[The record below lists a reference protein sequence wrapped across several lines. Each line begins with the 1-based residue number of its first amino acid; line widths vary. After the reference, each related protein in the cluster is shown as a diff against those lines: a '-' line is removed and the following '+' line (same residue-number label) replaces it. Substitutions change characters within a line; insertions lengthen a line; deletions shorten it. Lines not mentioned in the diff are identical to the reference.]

1 MFRAFLKVADHC
13 AACSEALHHHRADD
27 APAYFVILIVGHV
40 VVPLAL
46 VVPSESPYNTVASL
60 IEAGHTT
67 KGLLFA
73 SAGTGTPGH
82 FAAEVLK
89 LKSKGNMTHVPYKGA
104 GPALNDLLGSHVD
117 LYFPGFPAAA
127 PHVKAGTLKQLAV
140 SSARRSAVAPEM
152 PTVSEVTGIK
162 DFDFTLWVGIF
173 APRQTPKA
181 VVARLNGAIN
191 GILAQPDFKEKMY
204 EAGADAIPMSVDE
217 FTAFMRAESDK
228 YLAIIRETGI
238 KPE

>member
-1 MFRAFLKVADHC
+1 MSLP
-13 AACSEALHHHRADD
+13 SL
-27 APAYFVILIVGHV
+27 PA
-40 VVPLAL
+40 
-46 VVPSESPYNTVASL
+46 
-60 IEAGHTT
+60 
-67 KGLLFA
+67 
-73 SAGTGTPGH
+73 
-82 FAAEVLK
+82 
-89 LKSKGNMTHVPYKGA
+89 
-104 GPALNDLLGSHVD
+104 
-117 LYFPGFPAAA
+117 
-127 PHVKAGTLKQLAV
+127 KAGNPVINA
-140 SSARRSAVAPEM
+140 
-152 PTVSEVTGIK
+152 VSEVTGIK

-228 YLAIIRETGI
+228 YLAVIQETGI